1 MRLVRVNERQIG
13 TVAWRLGEKTALY
26 ATALPSFWRQQT
38 STSFPQYYQSN
49 IYEQRAINSRYTPIV
64 LVKMVY

>member
-26 ATALPSFWRQQT
+26 ATALPSISLFGDSKHPPHSRKTTNQT
-38 STSFPQYYQSN
+38 YMSN
-49 IYEQRAINSRYTPIV
+49 G
-64 LVKMVY
+64 L